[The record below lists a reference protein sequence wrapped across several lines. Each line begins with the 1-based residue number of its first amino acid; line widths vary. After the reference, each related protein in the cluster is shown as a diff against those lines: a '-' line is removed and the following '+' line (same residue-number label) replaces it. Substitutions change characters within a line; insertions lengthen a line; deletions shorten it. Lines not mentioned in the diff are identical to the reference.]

1 MDDPYNEERST
12 AKQQREAAAAY
23 EERLC
28 GSFTQAGRNKRR
40 HGISALAGDILW
52 YATRGLST
60 RSCHG
65 GLGCRE
71 TQGRHTDYGSAR
83 KAGVLEQIIREEAK
97 NE

>member
-28 GSFTQAGRNKRR
+28 GALRRLAETSDGTEFLRWLVTYCGTLRADYPQDHATAAWDAGKRKV
-40 HGISALAGDILW
+40 GIQIMAL
-52 YATRGLST
+52 
-60 RSCHG
+60 
-65 GLGCRE
+65 
-71 TQGRHTDYGSAR
+71 AR